1 MIGDR
6 ESLVHKKWIYS
17 NNKKLVSLD
26 HKSRPNLINGTIGYQ
41 TMFPNL
47 LKMVQV
53 KRLKL
58 LRIRLW
64 GCIIGLLVP
73 LVMKR
78 ELKNPNHLNQWRLSK
93 LSEGLTGPIGLM
105 EDPR

>member
-1 MIGDR
+1 
-6 ESLVHKKWIYS
+6 
-17 NNKKLVSLD
+17 
-26 HKSRPNLINGTIGYQ
+26 
-41 TMFPNL
+41 MFPNL

-58 LRIRLW
+58 LRIRLS
-64 GCIIGLLVP
+64 GCIMGLLVP
-73 LVMKR
+73 LVMKP
-78 ELKNPNHLNQWRLSK
+78 ELKNPNRLNQQSLSK

>member
-1 MIGDR
+1 
-6 ESLVHKKWIYS
+6 
-17 NNKKLVSLD
+17 
-26 HKSRPNLINGTIGYQ
+26 
-41 TMFPNL
+41 MFPNL

-64 GCIIGLLVP
+64 GCIIGSLVP

-78 ELKNPNHLNQWRLSK
+78 ELKNPDNLNQQSLSK

-105 EDPR
+105 EDPI